1 MVIEEKI
8 ATEKHGLQ
16 GLPLQ
21 DGNTG
26 QQPWGQV

>member
-1 MVIEEKI
+1 MVTEETIDKG
-8 ATEKHGLQ
+8 KHGLQ

-21 DGNTG
+21 DGNAG